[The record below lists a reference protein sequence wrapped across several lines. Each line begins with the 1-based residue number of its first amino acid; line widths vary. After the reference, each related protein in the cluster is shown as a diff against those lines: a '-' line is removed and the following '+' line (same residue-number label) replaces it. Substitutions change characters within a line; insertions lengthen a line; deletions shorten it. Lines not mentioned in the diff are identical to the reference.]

1 MPDIGR
7 RELLFTG
14 AALLLSGCS
23 LPRGAANSSAIL
35 SSAVKDETSDYAVYT
50 VSRAFMEQVGNWPMT
65 GSGPRGSWISGG
77 GGRSAALIRPGDR
90 LDLVVWDSNETSLLT
105 TPGAR
110 QVPLAQMAVSS
121 DGKIFVPYLD
131 RVHVA
136 GKTTEAARTEIQE
149 KLTAI
154 APSAQV
160 QLAMSPGRGN
170 SVDLVGGVGAP
181 GSYPLTDGATTVLS
195 VIALGGGVAPSM
207 AHPLV
212 RLTRGSNSYV
222 TSLERLYED
231 PDLDTVVQ
239 GGDQVIV
246 LEDSRKFLALGAAGR
261 EQIVKFPTDR
271 PTALEAI
278 ASIGGVN
285 DSRGDPKAI
294 LVLREY
300 PAQALSDG
308 IRGPEAQR
316 VIFVIDM
323 TTADGLFSAAR
334 FRINPDDVIHVSE
347 SPLTAFNT
355 ISGMIGSVF
364 GLARQ
369 VDSSS
374 SSN

>member
-1 MPDIGR
+1 MGR
-7 RELLFTG
+7 RHLLALAAG
-14 AALLLSGCS
+14 ALLSGCS
-23 LPRGAANSSAIL
+23 LPRGAANGAAIL
-35 SSAVKDETSDYAVYT
+35 SSASKDEASDYAIYEVT
-50 VSRAFMEQVGNWPMT
+50 RVFMERVEAWPMT

-77 GGRSAALIRPGDR
+77 GGRQTGTIRAGDR

-105 TPGAR
+105 TLGAR
-110 QVPLAQMAVSS
+110 QVPLTQLTVAP

-149 KLTAI
+149 RLTVI

-160 QLAMSPGRGN
+160 QLAMTPGRAN

-181 GSYPLTDGATTVLS
+181 GSFPLTDGSMTVLNL
-195 VIALGGGVAPSM
+195 IALGGGVSSAM
-207 AHPLV
+207 ANPLV
-212 RLTRGSNSYV
+212 RLSRSGNTYV
-222 TSLERLYED
+222 TSLNRLYEN
-231 PDLDTVVQ
+231 PELDTVVQ

-246 LEDSRKFLALGAAGR
+246 VEDTRKFLALGAAGK

-294 LVLREY
+294 LILREY
-300 PAQALSDG
+300 PSSAISNG
-308 IRGPEAQR
+308 VRGPVAKR
-316 VIFVIDM
+316 VIFIIDM
-323 TTADGLFSAAR
+323 TTADGLFSAGR
-334 FRINPDDVIHVSE
+334 FRINPDDVIYVSE

-355 ISGMIGSVF
+355 ISGLVGSIF
-364 GLARQ
+364 GLAKT
-369 VDSSS
+369 VDPSVV
-374 SSN
+374 N

>member
-1 MPDIGR
+1 MTVMGR
-7 RELLFTG
+7 RHLLALG
-14 AALLLSGCS
+14 AGALLSGCS
-23 LPRGAANSSAIL
+23 LPRGAANGSAIL
-35 SSAVKDETSDYAVYT
+35 SSASKDETSDYAIYE
-50 VSRAFMEQVGNWPMT
+50 VSRVFMERVQSWPMT

-77 GGRSAALIRPGDR
+77 GGRQAGTIRAGDR

-105 TPGAR
+105 TLGAR
-110 QVPLAQMAVSS
+110 QVPLTQITVAP

-149 KLTAI
+149 RLTVI

-160 QLAMSPGRGN
+160 QLAMTPGRAN
-170 SVDLVGGVGAP
+170 SVVLVGGVGAP
-181 GSYPLTDGATTVLS
+181 GSYPLTDGSMTVLNLLA
-195 VIALGGGVAPSM
+195 VGGGAGTGM

-212 RLTRGSNSYV
+212 RLSRGGNTYV
-222 TSLERLYED
+222 TSLDRLYEN
-231 PDLDTVVQ
+231 PELDTVVQ

-246 LEDSRKFLALGAAGR
+246 VEDTRKFLALGAAGK

-300 PAQALSDG
+300 PSSAISNG
-308 IRGPEAQR
+308 VRGPVANR

-323 TTADGLFSAAR
+323 TTADGLFSAGR
-334 FRINPDDVIHVSE
+334 FRINPDDVVYVSE

-355 ISGMIGSVF
+355 ISGLIGSVF
-364 GLARQ
+364 GLAKA
-369 VDSSS
+369 VDTTVT
-374 SSN
+374 N